1 VIAEDVVLRGRLIG
15 SVRALRVTLQSK
27 CHVEGDLVHQS
38 LAIES
43 GAFFE
48 GKSQRADGP
57 LLSSQTT
64 PKERPAAAPQLVAE
78 RSEMPKD
85 KLPSKFKGSL

>member
-38 LAIES
+38 IAIEQ
-43 GAFFE
+43 GAYFE
-48 GKSQRADGP
+48 GKSLHADDPLSFSQKTPGRGTCSYAAIGGRA
-57 LLSSQTT
+57 
-64 PKERPAAAPQLVAE
+64 
-78 RSEMPKD
+78 
-85 KLPSKFKGSL
+85 F